1 MHAVTTLG
9 WILAGSAL
17 LPLLAGLW
25 PFGPYQASLLL
36 ARRLVRFPPAPDPAR
51 VPAEPAPETFAVC
64 LCAYNEARVIRQK
77 VEDLLALRAAAGGQ
91 LEILVYCDAASDG
104 TAEILRGYADRIR
117 LLVSPERRGKT
128 HGMNRLVEM
137 TDAAIVLFTDAN
149 VLIDRSAV
157 AVLRRWFADP
167 SIGCVCST
175 LHYVNPGSSATAE
188 VGAGYWRFNEW
199 TKRLETST
207 GSVLGADGSLFA
219 IRRALHRPVPLGLF
233 DDLFVSLAVLLQGRR
248 VVSAPDLLAFETH
261 TTDPADEF
269 RRKARIAC
277 ECWHVHR
284 TLWPELRRLDA
295 WHLYKYLAHRVAR
308 WLSGWL
314 LAGAAAAGTVA
325 LALLAGP
332 LPTVLLLGGGL
343 LALAA
348 GLRLGLRP
356 AERVANV
363 LLAFAGAAL
372 GVWQALRGA
381 RWVTWEVP
389 DSARRQALQP

>member
-1 MHAVTTLG
+1 MSTSV
-9 WILAGSAL
+9 WILADLAL
-17 LPLLAGLW
+17 LLLLAGLW

-36 ARRLVRFPPAPDPAR
+36 VRRLVRFPPAPDPAR
-51 VPAEPAPETFAVC
+51 TPAEPAAETFAIC

-77 VEDLLALRAAAGGQ
+77 LEDLLALRAAEGGA

-137 TDAAIVLFTDAN
+137 TDASIVMFTDAN

-175 LHYVNPGSSATAE
+175 LHYANAGSSATAE

-233 DDLFVSLAVLLQGRR
+233 DDLFVSLGVLLQGGR

-261 TTDPADEF
+261 TTEPADEF

-284 TLWPELRRLDA
+284 MLWPELRRLDP

-314 LAGAAAAGTVA
+314 LAGAAVTATGA
-325 LALLAGP
+325 LALLVGW
-332 LPTVLLLGGGL
+332 LPTVLLL
-343 LALAA
+343 AA
-348 GLRLGLRP
+348 GLVGLTAGLWLGLRP
-356 AERVANV
+356 VERLVNV

-372 GVWQALRGA
+372 GVLQALRGA

-389 DSARRQALQP
+389 GSARREALQP